1 MGSLFGDSSYLSIS
15 QTWIKM
21 VKIQRT
27 CMAPFQ
33 CPSFV
38 YVEPTDEEP
47 GKEVLFH
54 QTGVHKRF
62 HHGDFNS
69 LICKYMTVAQT

>member
-1 MGSLFGDSSYLSIS
+1 MGSLFGVSSYLSIS

-27 CMAPFQ
+27 CMAPIQ

-47 GKEVLFH
+47 EKEVLFTKPEFINVFTTETFIH
-54 QTGVHKRF
+54 
-62 HHGDFNS
+62 
-69 LICKYMTVAQT
+69 